1 MTVTMDIAPLAL
13 VVLLGYGLLLAV
25 ALTTW
30 TAVSYS
36 RQEPDAEAEAD
47 AGPTKAAP
55 ERTRKSRQVS
65 NDEVRGARSRR
76 ARGSGDPF
84 QGEAKLPTPASTG
97 TSAMRVTERVTWEP
111 APATKSTASD
121 ASGSRSNSAASTEEQ
136 ALDAPSRK
144 PSSSTSSSRSTTP
157 PPTRKQE
164 RSPAPKR
171 IEQKDESDD
180 EDAFERFLKPRSDDF
195 DLR

>member
-36 RQEPDAEAEAD
+36 RQEPDTEVEAA

-84 QGEAKLPTPASTG
+84 QGEAKVSSPASTG
-97 TSAMRVTERVTWEP
+97 TSAVRVTERVTWEP
-111 APATKSTASD
+111 APATKPTASD
-121 ASGSRSNSAASTEEQ
+121 ASDSRSKSAASIEKEPPRV
-136 ALDAPSRK
+136 PSRQ
-144 PSSSTSSSRSTTP
+144 PGPPTSPSRSTP
-157 PPTRKQE
+157 APTGKQE
-164 RSPAPKR
+164 QSPSPKR